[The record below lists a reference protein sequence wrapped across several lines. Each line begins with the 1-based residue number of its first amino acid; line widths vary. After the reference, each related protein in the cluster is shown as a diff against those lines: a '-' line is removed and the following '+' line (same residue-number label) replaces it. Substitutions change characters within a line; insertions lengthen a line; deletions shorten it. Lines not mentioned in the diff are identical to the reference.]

1 MALLSENVPT
11 FQYYP
16 WTILKRD
23 MGAVT
28 SASGIVFEMLN
39 DIADN
44 LNFTYTVVTPPD
56 NEFGVRKKGSNEY
69 NGMMGQLIGRTL
81 YDVRS
86 VTQIGCVR
94 LILILRPKSN

>member
-1 MALLSENVPT
+1 
-11 FQYYP
+11 
-16 WTILKRD
+16 

-69 NGMMGQLIGRTL
+69 NGMMGQLIGKDAYMTSAL
-81 YDVRS
+81 S
-86 VTQIGCVR
+86 
-94 LILILRPKSN
+94 PKKMI

>member
-1 MALLSENVPT
+1 MAYLSENVPT

-69 NGMMGQLIGRTL
+69 NGMMGQLIGEDTYMTSAL
-81 YDVRS
+81 S
-86 VTQIGCVR
+86 PIKM
-94 LILILRPKSN
+94 I

>member
-1 MALLSENVPT
+1 
-11 FQYYP
+11 
-16 WTILKRD
+16 

-86 VTQIGCVR
+86 VTHKDDMRGCVR